1 MRSGACLSSGLGSR
15 SGSAFLTM
23 PKTMSSFRNFKNRV
37 HTLKWYLFSGNR
49 YTCGMPFSNKW
60 IASYVR
66 KKAFSF
72 KRKRRRQLS
81 AESNAGKR
89 NWHMMKGCTWILA
102 DKIWRDL
109 IFIILMLYLIFSIFT
124 FFIKFRRFIAAVC
137 FSFSIINSNMLELQ
151 DFHDISIS
159 QHLLNSVANTG
170 EPSVSFFPRLLLNF

>member
-15 SGSAFLTM
+15 SGSAFSTM

-109 IFIILMLYLIFSIFT
+109 IFIILMLYLIFRSSLSSSNLGDSSLRFVSVFLLSTPTCWNFKISMTSLYPNTSSIQSQIQVSLLSLFSLG
-124 FFIKFRRFIAAVC
+124 FF
-137 FSFSIINSNMLELQ
+137 
-151 DFHDISIS
+151 
-159 QHLLNSVANTG
+159 
-170 EPSVSFFPRLLLNF
+170 